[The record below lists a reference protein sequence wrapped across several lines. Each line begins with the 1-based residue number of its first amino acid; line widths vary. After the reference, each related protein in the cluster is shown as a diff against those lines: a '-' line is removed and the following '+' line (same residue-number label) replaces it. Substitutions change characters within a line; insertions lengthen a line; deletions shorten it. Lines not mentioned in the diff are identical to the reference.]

1 MALESQ
7 RYTTVAIIL
16 HWLIAILIIGQI
28 AGGKYMTGLPDT
40 EASKFELYQLH
51 KSFGLSILF
60 LSLLRLAWRLTHRPP
75 PLPDGMAGWEKTG
88 ARLSHVGFYVL
99 MIMVPLGGW
108 AVVSASPFA
117 SSVPTYIFGVIP
129 WPHLPF
135 FEGIEDKAAL
145 YEKIAGLHEF
155 FAFAILGLLALHVS
169 AALKHHFVNKD
180 SVLARMAPIFRQR
193 S

>member
-1 MALESQ
+1 M
-7 RYTTVAIIL
+7 
-16 HWLIAILIIGQI
+16 IAALIIGQI
-28 AGGKYMTGLPDT
+28 AGGLYMTRLPNDA
-40 EASKFELYQLH
+40 ASKFEIYQLH

-60 LSLLRLAWRLTHRPP
+60 LSLLRLVWRLTHRPP
-75 PLPDGMAGWEKTG
+75 ALPEGMAGWEKTG
-88 ARLSHVGFYVL
+88 ARLSHIGFYAL

-135 FEGIEDKAAL
+135 FESVEDKAAL
-145 YEKIAGLHEF
+145 YEQVAAMHKY